1 MEMEPIKASFML
13 IKVEEDKWDVII
25 SGEQAVLDA
34 FSQTYSNLFYLE
46 KSVFDQKPVVIAPD
60 FPNQNHAK
68 VWIEYWEL
76 AFDDPNL
83 ACKSCPTVQELF
95 GRIESNRK
103 RQQASD

>member
-1 MEMEPIKASFML
+1 MEPIKANFML
-13 IKVEEDKWDVII
+13 IKVEENKWDVLI

-34 FSQTYSNLFYLE
+34 FTQVYSNLFYIE
-46 KSVFDQKPVVIAPD
+46 KSVFDAKPVVIAPD

-76 AFDDPNL
+76 AFDEPEN

-95 GRIESNRK
+95 QKIKSNRET
-103 RQQASD
+103 RQASD